1 MVQEIKNTKCPKC
14 GEDLAWIYYCDL
26 CGWYD
31 EEAAKNMG
39 QRSKTGV
46 SRHQIIRHLIIEAKA
61 SRKLM
66 AAGVLAERFSFIMED
81 MEKVG
86 EIESMLKEIQEKNLF
101 IEENQLIEEGTA
113 SVVERILK
121 RMSN

>member
-1 MVQEIKNTKCPKC
+1 MK
-14 GEDLAWIYYCDL
+14 
-26 CGWYD
+26 
-31 EEAAKNMG
+31 
-39 QRSKTGV
+39 
-46 SRHQIIRHLIIEAKA
+46 HLIIEAKA
-61 SRKLM
+61 SRKLL
-66 AAGVLAERFSFIMED
+66 AAGVLPECLFFIMED

-101 IEENQLIEEGTA
+101 IEENQLIEKGTA